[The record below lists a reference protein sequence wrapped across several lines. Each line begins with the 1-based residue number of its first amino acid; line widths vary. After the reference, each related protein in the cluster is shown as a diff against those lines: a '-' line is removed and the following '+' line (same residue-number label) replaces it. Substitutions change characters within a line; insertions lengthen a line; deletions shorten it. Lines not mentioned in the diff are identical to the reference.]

1 MAEWPD
7 DSSTDSAR
15 SLGQHTGSADKS
27 DTETIR
33 AGISETRERLS
44 DTLNELGERLNPQVV
59 KEQVTE
65 RVKEG
70 IRDATIGRIEHMA
83 RSAADTVN
91 STRSGITDTIR
102 DNPVPAAMVAIG
114 LGWLLFNGRR
124 SDSSAD
130 RWSASRDYAR
140 DSGSDRL
147 SGSYSRSSSLSGS
160 FGYDKDSDDSLQQEN
175 GVSRKLGD
183 VKDLVADKAESV
195 ADSVKERAGQLA
207 DRGRDLADRAGNRA
221 SSMASSVS
229 SRAHD
234 VAGSVKQ
241 RTSQGARRVEDSFYD
256 NPLAIGAISMAIG
269 VVAGLAAPVTD
280 REVQLMGDASER
292 VADRVKE
299 VAHEAKDK
307 AQQVAGR
314 VVDETKR
321 VVKEETKKA
330 ENVLGTELG
339 TSSYSE
345 PGLGL
350 S

>member
-15 SLGQHTGSADKS
+15 SLGQNAKAADKD

-33 AGISETRERLS
+33 AGINETRERLS
-44 DTLNELGERLNPQVV
+44 DTLNEIGERLNPQVV

-83 RSAADTVN
+83 RSAKDTVN

-124 SDSSAD
+124 ESSGSQGWSDT
-130 RWSASRDYAR
+130 RDYDGTRATGR
-140 DSGSDRL
+140 YTGS
-147 SGSYSRSSSLSGS
+147 SSFAGSYP
-160 FGYDKDSDDSLQQEN
+160 YDQDSDDTYDNYSAEQ
-175 GVSRKLGD
+175 GVSGKLGQ
-183 VKDLVADKAESV
+183 VKDRVANTAGNV
-195 ADSVKERAGQLA
+195 ADSVKERAGNLA
-207 DRGRDLADRAGNRA
+207 DRGRHLADRAGTRA

-229 SRAHD
+229 HRAQD
-234 VAGSVKQ
+234 VAGSVRQ
-241 RTSQGARRVEDSFYD
+241 RTTQGARRVEDSFYE
-256 NPLAIGAISMAIG
+256 NPLAIGAITMAVG
-269 VVAGLAAPVTD
+269 VVAGLAAPTTD
-280 REVQLMGDASER
+280 REVRLMGDASER
-292 VADRVKE
+292 VADRVKD
-299 VAHEAKDK
+299 AASDAKDK

-314 VVDETKR
+314 VVDEAKR
-321 VVKEETKKA
+321 VVKEEGDNLKNA
-330 ENVLGTELG
+330 A
-339 TSSYSE
+339 SSAMNSGSQSQ
-345 PGLGL
+345 PPAFGA